1 MWRKKVAQALL
12 AIVRIAVLVFAF
24 LCLLYVVKDRYDTF
38 MKNGIVM
45 RRYISKF
52 TEPWFEVAVC
62 FGPKIPGDLVDEYM
76 NRTWTRFPER
86 YETYRSF
93 NSQSNRTETFFRGA
107 MAVDSVA
114 AYRQFFTEG
123 NFNWTDGVFG
133 ISSLT
138 PSLLSQYL
146 DGIRHRL
153 SIAGKNVPDTVL
165 RHTDIP
171 FLLEYAICRNYTYN
185 ITFPRGYSDTLE
197 HQIYVND
204 SVYEALFGIAWY
216 VDLYVYP
223 RSNFTE
229 FPLIA
234 DHVPYRVDLRSHQ
247 LLDVVGKKT
256 EKMMDDH
263 HSVTDSSHTHVNCLT
278 WCLARGMLDNVTCI
292 MPMQIPYIYNT
303 SERIPHVDV
312 DAAGADGSDD
322 QWRQLYPSEAA
333 WPWMANYS
341 QLPLCRSADEFTAT
355 FERFAQVYF
364 PRGSSRYPLTPQCAE
379 QCPHRCDEYS
389 VVIHPAGTEL
399 VPRKKSIDHDDDD
412 EEEEQEEDGD
422 HHDEDDDHHD
432 EDDDHHLIEHESV
445 HSVTFHLSTT
455 LTVSKENWIYGA
467 WEFFIDVS
475 GMTSFVMGLSVLA
488 IHDWV
493 FLFVQWAMQ
502 FVGLEEADEMEESEG
517 EEDWVEE
524 LPQEDEY
531 TERRADTQHSQIG
544 VEQTSSTETSHCSLT
559 ENARLLTVR
568 T

>member
-171 FLLEYAICRNYTYN
+171 FLLEYSICRNYTYN

-322 QWRQLYPSEAA
+322 QWRQLYPPEAA

-364 PRGSSRYPLTPQCAE
+364 PRGS
-379 QCPHRCDEYS
+379 
-389 VVIHPAGTEL
+389 
-399 VPRKKSIDHDDDD
+399 K
-412 EEEEQEEDGD
+412 
-422 HHDEDDDHHD
+422 
-432 EDDDHHLIEHESV
+432 
-445 HSVTFHLSTT
+445 
-455 LTVSKENWIYGA
+455 NWIYGA

-517 EEDWVEE
+517 EDDWNRAVQALIQFHHLNIEE
-524 LPQEDEY
+524 
-531 TERRADTQHSQIG
+531 
-544 VEQTSSTETSHCSLT
+544 
-559 ENARLLTVR
+559 TVR
-568 T
+568 APAGAVCSSLRAELTAMREAFAAVAGLEDGELASTKMNEESVREEQLREAACVGDVEALNKLIQHGVNVNSKNAINGW

>member
-12 AIVRIAVLVFAF
+12 AAVRIAVLVFAF

-52 TEPWFEVAVC
+52 REPWFEVAIC

-76 NRTWTRFPER
+76 NRTWTRFPDR
-86 YETYRSF
+86 YETYSSW
-93 NSQSNRTETFFRGA
+93 NDQDNRTENYFRGA

-114 AYRQFFTEG
+114 AYRQFFMDG
-123 NFNWTDGVFG
+123 GFNWTDGVFG

-153 SIAGKNVPDTVL
+153 SLGGKEVPDSVL
-165 RHTDIP
+165 RHGDIP
-171 FLLEYAICRNYTYN
+171 FLLEYAICRNYSYN
-185 ITFPRGYSDTLE
+185 ISFPHGYADTLE

-204 SVYEALFGIAWY
+204 SVHEALFGIAWY

-223 RSNFTE
+223 RGNFTE
-229 FPLIA
+229 HPLIA
-234 DHVPYRVDLRSHQ
+234 DHVPYRVDFRSHQ

-256 EKMMDDH
+256 EKMLDH
-263 HSVTDSSHTHVNCLT
+263 AHSVLAASHTHVNCLT
-278 WCLARGMLDNVTCI
+278 WCLARGLLDSVTCI

-303 SERIPHVDV
+303 SGRVPRVDV
-312 DAAGADGSDD
+312 DAADADGSED
-322 QWRQLYPSEAA
+322 QWRQLYPPEAA
-333 WPWMANYS
+333 WHWMTNYS
-341 QLPLCRSADEFTAT
+341 HLPLCRSADEFAAT
-355 FERFAQVYF
+355 FGQFAQVYF
-364 PRGSSRYPLTPQCAE
+364 PRGRHRFPLTPQCAD

-399 VPRKKSIDHDDDD
+399 VPSEKSVHVDDDD
-412 EEEEQEEDGD
+412 
-422 HHDEDDDHHD
+422 DDDHHR
-432 EDDDHHLIEHESV
+432 IEHETV
-445 HSVTFHLSTT
+445 HSVTFHLATT
-455 LTVSKENWIYGA
+455 LTISKENWIYGG

-475 GMTSFVMGLSVLA
+475 GMTSFVMGLSVMA

-493 FLFVQWAMQ
+493 FLLVQWVMQ
-502 FVGLEEADEMEESEG
+502 FIGLEEVDELESDEGDEQVEWPPSDALPSDSRLEKPLIQVEDDGAIHLDGESPETPQSPEADGEG
-517 EEDWVEE
+517 
-524 LPQEDEY
+524 
-531 TERRADTQHSQIG
+531 
-544 VEQTSSTETSHCSLT
+544 
-559 ENARLLTVR
+559 LLTVH